1 MYVKINVLRMC
12 FNMAE
17 EKQFETKIKKF
28 LSDNDSFYVKFF
40 ANSMTKKGIPDVL
53 ACVNGYFVAI
63 EVKAQNGRPSELQLY
78 QCRKIWDAGGFAFIL
93 YPSGFDRFKAFIEDL
108 KIDKFNRE
116 MEMILKMN

>member
-1 MYVKINVLRMC
+1 
-12 FNMAE
+12 MAE

-93 YPSGFDRFKAFIEDL
+93 YPSGFDRFKAFVEDL

-116 MEMILKMN
+116 MEMILK

>member
-1 MYVKINVLRMC
+1 
-12 FNMAE
+12 MAK
-17 EKQFETKIKKF
+17 EKQFETKIKKY
-28 LSDNDSFYVKFF
+28 LSDNGIFYVKFF

-53 ACVNGYFVAI
+53 ACINGYFVAI

-116 MEMILKMN
+116 MEMILK

>member
-1 MYVKINVLRMC
+1 MASEKI
-12 FNMAE
+12 
-17 EKQFETKIKKF
+17 FETKVKNYIE
-28 LSDNDSFYVKFF
+28 SVGGWQVKFF

-63 EVKAQNGRPSELQLY
+63 EVKAQNGRPSELQIY
-78 QCRKIWDAGGFAFIL
+78 HCRKIRDAGGFAFIL

-116 MEMILKMN
+116 MEMILK

>member
-1 MYVKINVLRMC
+1 
-12 FNMAE
+12 MAE

-28 LSDNDSFYVKFF
+28 LSDNGSFYVKFF
-40 ANSMTKKGIPDVL
+40 ANGMTKKGIPDVL

-116 MEMILKMN
+116 MEMILK

>member
-1 MYVKINVLRMC
+1 
-12 FNMAE
+12 MAK
-17 EKQFETKIKKF
+17 EKQFETKIKKY
-28 LSDNDSFYVKFF
+28 LSDNGIFHVKFF

-93 YPSGFDRFKAFIEDL
+93 YPSGFDCFKAFIEDL

-116 MEMILKMN
+116 MGMIMK

>member
-1 MYVKINVLRMC
+1 
-12 FNMAE
+12 MAK
-17 EKQFETKIKKF
+17 EKQFETKIKKY
-28 LSDNDSFYVKFF
+28 LSDNGIFYVKFF

-116 MEMILKMN
+116 MEMILK